1 MKIKLDFVICRT
13 SCPCVVNAAENSP
26 ELEEIKRVNHEY
38 QVIQQP
44 KKNKNIKKS
53 HFKWTSLYLSF
64 IFSQVEIQ
72 HLISGNR
79 YDGKDDFAVV
89 LQPFLQTSFIPTIG
103 VSLIYKNSVYQ
114 EKIKSDE
121 VLNLELHPSGG

>member
-38 QVIQQP
+38 QVIQQT
-44 KKNKNIKKS
+44 KKINKS

-72 HLISGNR
+72 QLISGNR

-103 VSLIYKNSVYQ
+103 VS
-114 EKIKSDE
+114 
-121 VLNLELHPSGG
+121 